1 MVSELVLFNK
11 KKSVPAHRNCIFRTT
26 SYEKGIFPVLDVM
39 ILGNSAYLHCRCDFV
54 FYKTLLRRS
63 MLDNLNNV
71 IERQALLSHH
81 VTLLFASSITG
92 VVPLPGRDVPSSTST
107 PFT

>member
-1 MVSELVLFNK
+1 MLFNK
-11 KKSVPAHRNCIFRTT
+11 KKSVPAHRNCIFRTA
-26 SYEKGIFPVLDVM
+26 SFEKGIFTVLDVM
-39 ILGNSAYLHCRCDFV
+39 ILGNSAYLHLYLGFI
-54 FYKTLLRRS
+54 KTLLR

-81 VTLLFASSITG
+81 VTLLFVASLTS

-107 PFT
+107 PFTSFYLREI

>member
-1 MVSELVLFNK
+1 MLFNK
-11 KKSVPAHRNCIFRTT
+11 NKSVPAHRNCIFRTT

-39 ILGNSAYLHCRCDFV
+39 ILGNSAYLHCRCDLCFIKL
-54 FYKTLLRRS
+54 FYVGP

-81 VTLLFASSITG
+81 VTLLVAASITG
-92 VVPLPGRDVPSSTST
+92 VVSLPGLDVPSSTST

>member
-1 MVSELVLFNK
+1 MLFNK
-11 KKSVPAHRNCIFRTT
+11 KKSVPAHRNCIFRTA
-26 SYEKGIFPVLDVM
+26 SFEKGIFPVLDVM
-39 ILGNSAYLHCRCDFV
+39 ILGNSAYLHCRCDLCFI
-54 FYKTLLRRS
+54 KTLLR

-81 VTLLFASSITG
+81 VPFIFAASITS